1 MRRLPDPLFSTTSVK
16 LPLKT
21 AIQKE
26 IVCTQLL
33 HVPLLLPHDCFKQVW
48 KSGSFNR
55 TICEGAAVLEAFW
68 TDVGDHPSLQF
79 HPVKS
84 VPGYQRRAVPLILH
98 GDGAAVTQ
106 SIGSGSKSCMFL
118 SWRSLVARSKDNRDN
133 HHLIGAIWSHLL
145 VASRSFNTSNSFWRC
160 VAKSFQQMFDEGGR
174 DTGGYFGVVIF
185 TTGDLEYFNSFQ
197 GQPRWNALRPCSLC
211 SIDLHRIK
219 DFKQVRDI
227 NADPWTSLPRRQSR
241 PLFES
246 LLSPTCISRPDAYK
260 TSWHG
265 PAPVRI
271 SSMGPDH
278 ASDGSRLYRGA
289 FVCPA
294 AGAQGRF
301 LGLVSIFM
309 FPVEFFNFMF
319 CRVSIRIIVSH
330 CGVDCACN
338 QEVWS
343 MHKLHGGISKL
354 TLGGWQ
360 QSCSNCH
367 VFIVNFFY
375 FICIPL
381 MFVVSFLFWLYSR
394 IPIFFETLLQCQP
407 IQVWSSIQATKMQ
420 RNHTQSWRPRRTKP
434 RYACLLLCMFGKI
447 AWTQTMVSTNGSTL
461 RWRIHFKWMSFAKN
475 IQMRGNYHFKMPTF
489 SLTAAVSTWP
499 VRWPCKISL
508 PSKANAFSNL
518 IRSSITGWC
527 MRCDW
532 VVLSTLGIWAVT
544 RARALWAQWKRSCI
558 PNYRGGKLLAPWQLL
573 CTGIAWHWHTK
584 LSMLMKERSGRWP
597 KNKITAKNS

>member
-227 NADPWTSLPRRQSR
+227 NADPWTSLPRRQSC

-246 LLSPTCISRPDAYK
+246 LLSPTCISPDIMHTK
-260 TSWHG
+260 HLGTDQ
-265 PAPVRI
+265 RLL
-271 SSMGPDH
+271 
-278 ASDGSRLYRGA
+278 GSVAWVLIMQVMDQGSIEERLFVLLQELKDA
-289 FVCPA
+289 FLDWF
-294 AGAQGRF
+294 QF
-301 LGLVSIFM
+301 
-309 FPVEFFNFMF
+309 
-319 CRVSIRIIVSH
+319 
-330 CGVDCACN
+330 
-338 QEVWS
+338 
-343 MHKLHGGISKL
+343 
-354 TLGGWQ
+354 
-360 QSCSNCH
+360 SC
-367 VFIVNFFY
+367 
-375 FICIPL
+375 
-381 MFVVSFLFWLYSR
+381 FLF
-394 IPIFFETLLQCQP
+394 IF
-407 IQVWSSIQATKMQ
+407 SI
-420 RNHTQSWRPRRTKP
+420 
-434 RYACLLLCMFGKI
+434 
-447 AWTQTMVSTNGSTL
+447 
-461 RWRIHFKWMSFAKN
+461 SFFHDD
-475 IQMRGNYHFKMPTF
+475 YCF
-489 SLTAAVSTWP
+489 SL
-499 VRWPCKISL
+499 
-508 PSKANAFSNL
+508 
-518 IRSSITGWC
+518 WC
-527 MRCDW
+527 
-532 VVLSTLGIWAVT
+532 
-544 RARALWAQWKRSCI
+544 
-558 PNYRGGKLLAPWQLL
+558 
-573 CTGIAWHWHTK
+573 H
-584 LSMLMKERSGRWP
+584 
-597 KNKITAKNS
+597 